1 MIRRNRGFSLLLVAL
16 ALLVGT
22 SACSIPSRPAWWP
35 KSGSAT
41 DPASGANQEA
51 AAHSGVAV
59 VQHPWRSGTRQLGI
73 QVYWTANDN
82 DRSDS
87 MVAIKARRIINYAVG
102 LNANSIMVTFP
113 FYTRGVTSSR
123 VYAGSSTPTAH
134 HIEIF
139 LQEAAESHIAVTL
152 RPILNENSLIAQN
165 PLAWRGSIEPSS
177 VASWFRSYRKLLLP
191 FAKAA
196 QAGHA
201 ASFVV
206 GTELDSL
213 ETSHD
218 WSGVIRAITSVYKGR
233 LVYDQNFDEFAA
245 DDERLPLH
253 TFDIDAY
260 PRFNLPDS
268 ASLRRLT
275 KAWDGWLG
283 AHPLKVRRELTLSE
297 VGAAAVPGAY
307 SDPGD
312 WTTTEHSAVDT
323 HVQAYWYRAVCKAI
337 QNEHI
342 GGGVFWWEVSFDADP
357 AKPAEWD
364 NTDRLTFLGRPAQT
378 AIKDCFAKLAA

>member
-1 MIRRNRGFSLLLVAL
+1 MIRRNRGFSLVFMAL
-16 ALLVGT
+16 AVLAAT
-22 SACSIPSRPAWWP
+22 SACSIPSRPAWLP
-35 KSGSAT
+35 KSG
-41 DPASGANQEA
+41 A
-51 AAHSGVAV
+51 AADPGSTAAAADSGVAV

-87 MVAIKARRIINYAVG
+87 IVAIKARRIINYAVS
-102 LNANSIMVTFP
+102 LNANSIMITFP
-113 FYTRGVTSSR
+113 FYTHGVTSSR
-123 VYAGSSTPTAH
+123 VYASSSTPTAH

-139 LQEAAESHIAVTL
+139 LQEAAESRIAVTL
-152 RPILNENSLIAQN
+152 RPILNEDSLIAQD

-177 VASWFRSYRKLLLP
+177 VAGWFSSYRKLLMP
-191 FAKAA
+191 YAAAA

-213 ETSHD
+213 ETSHG
-218 WSGVIRAITSVYKGR
+218 WRPVISAIKSVYKGR

-245 DDERLPLH
+245 GDERIPLH

-260 PRFNLPDS
+260 PRFSLSDN
-268 ASLRRLT
+268 ASLGRLA
-275 KAWDGWLG
+275 KAWEGWLG
-283 AHPLKVRRELTLSE
+283 SHPRKVRRQLTLSE
-297 VGAAAVPGAY
+297 VGAAAVQGAY

-312 WTTTEHSAVDT
+312 WITTEHSAIDT
-323 HVQAYWYRAVCKAI
+323 HVQANWYRAVCKAI
-337 QNEHI
+337 QTEHI

-378 AIKDCFAKLAA
+378 VIKTCFAKLAA

>member
-1 MIRRNRGFSLLLVAL
+1 MIRGNRGFSLLLVAL

-22 SACSIPSRPAWWP
+22 SACSIPSRPPWWP
-35 KSGSAT
+35 KSGSST
-41 DPASGANQEA
+41 DPSSAANQEA
-51 AAHSGVAV
+51 AADSGVAV
-59 VQHPWRSGTRQLGI
+59 VQHPWRSGARQLGI

-87 MVAIKARRIINYAVG
+87 MVAIKARRIINYAVS

-113 FYTRGVTSSR
+113 FYTHGVTSSR
-123 VYAGSSTPTAH
+123 VYGNSSTPTAH

-165 PLAWRGSIEPSS
+165 PLAWRGSIEPAS
-177 VASWFRSYRKLLLP
+177 VSGWFRSYRKLLMP
-191 FAKAA
+191 YATAA

-201 ASFVV
+201 AAFVV

-213 ETSHD
+213 ETSHG
-218 WSGVIRAITSVYKGR
+218 WSGVIRAIKSVYKGR

-245 DDERLPLH
+245 GDERLPLH

-260 PRFNLPDS
+260 PRFSLPDS

-283 AHPLKVRRELTLSE
+283 AHPLKVRRQLTLSE

-312 WTTTEHSAVDT
+312 WTTTEHSAIDT
-323 HVQAYWYRAVCKAI
+323 HVQAYWYRAVCQAI
-337 QNEHI
+337 QTEHI

-364 NTDRLTFLGRPAQT
+364 NTDRLTFVGRPAQ
-378 AIKDCFAKLAA
+378 AVIKDCFAKLAA